1 MKTVRYS
8 VLHTEILLY
17 FTWLQIMRT
26 LVLHEIAAGF
36 EQIAFNIDHKLLFQ
50 NLKTFFYQPIIREYL
65 SPG

>member
-1 MKTVRYS
+1 
-8 VLHTEILLY
+8 
-17 FTWLQIMRT
+17 MRT